1 MAPRALTAYRLLI
14 RAFPRAFRDRFG
26 DDLTD
31 VFADRLRE
39 ARRTGRFAVAA
50 LWLRSV
56 ADVAAHATAE
66 RRIAHAMST
75 RSGGYM
81 SGFGSDVVTALRG
94 FIRRPGFTLAIGL
107 MLAVGLGF
115 NTALFAVVQSVLFRP
130 LPYAKP
136 DRIMML
142 STGRN
147 PDGTGGVSWYA
158 DYLGVEGAVAQLRVA
173 RDLQHLVRDAHGR
186 GRSGGDRR
194 QRGVAGV
201 LPRAARADRARAR
214 HRARRRGRA
223 SRRGPADCHRAQ
235 PVAASLPRQSGD
247 CRQDADARRPTAPH
261 RRRHRA

>member
-66 RRIAHAMST
+66 RRVAHAMST

-115 NTALFAVVQSVLFRP
+115 NTALFAVVQSVLLRP

-142 STGRN
+142 WTGRN
-147 PDGTGGVSWYA
+147 PDGTGGVSSYA
-158 DYLGVEGAVAQLRVA
+158 DYLAWKEQSHSFESLATYNISFATLTDAGDPEEIGGSVVSPEFFHVLR
-173 RDLQHLVRDAHGR
+173 
-186 GRSGGDRR
+186 
-194 QRGVAGV
+194 
-201 LPRAARADRARAR
+201 RADRARAR

-223 SRRGPADCHRAQ
+223 PRRGPADCHRAQ
-235 PVAASLPRQSGD
+235 PVAASLPQRSGD
-247 CRQDADARRPTAPH
+247 CRARR
-261 RRRHRA
+261 